1 MPGKRIFNDLAR
13 SLSIIARKYLSV
25 GRLTIKKIYTTYYY
39 SWLEFYKP
47 IFMAGILQANNTLY
61 GLLHCS
67 LGWG

>member
-25 GRLTIKKIYTTYYY
+25 GTLIC
-39 SWLEFYKP
+39 LLL
-47 IFMAGILQANNTLY
+47 FMAGILQANNTLY